1 MINLVDWNCL
11 FFNHIRKIPE
21 LFNSYS
27 IKIKE
32 LEDILNKEEWQER
45 ISKRG
50 LGFFGIL
57 LKLESIVERK
67 VYMSKNIIWTEI
79 PGMKIIIEAIN
90 YELKNNNVAN
100 YSEGLIKLLRM
111 FINDYQISNRFFK
124 SIIGKTK

>member
-1 MINLVDWNCL
+1 MVNMLDWNSL
-11 FFNHIRKIPE
+11 FFNHLIKIPE

-27 IKIKE
+27 SKIKE

-57 LKLESIVERK
+57 IKLESIVERK
-67 VYMSKNIIWTEI
+67 VYMSKNIKWTEI

-90 YELKNNNVAN
+90 YELKNNNVAY
-100 YSEGLIKLLRM
+100 YSDGLIRLLRM
-111 FINDYQISNRFFK
+111 FINDYQISNRLFK